1 MEEITRQWPGWLKV
15 QTATALDQWLF
26 VKSSY
31 SWFPRYGE
39 QAADVDM
46 TFHTPK
52 KYRFASIGR
61 PLDSRLE
68 GDVVTSHWTTVRPTD
83 QVCFSLGE
91 LDDFKVAD
99 PRIPPVTVHTN
110 SEAHRQLNTFF
121 RSVEKQFQGSVFL
134 SRFLST
140 RSPEEEVGAD
150 VANSLAFFT
159 RVYGP
164 PLFDRYY
171 AAEIP
176 FSYGQAF
183 PGLMYL
189 PVWTF
194 QAMTDSGYDEILR
207 SHEVAHQWWGIGVEP
222 ASYRD
227 VWLSE
232 GFAEFSGL

>member
-1 MEEITRQWPGWLKV
+1 MRLAVGVDGHRRNARIGHLEIVELTQAEAHLVGGAYRGPV
-15 QTATALDQWLF
+15 R
-26 VKSSY
+26 
-31 SWFPRYGE
+31 RYYV
-39 QAADVDM
+39 A
-46 TFHTPK
+46 F
-52 KYRFASIGR
+52 R

-110 SEAHRQLNTFF
+110 SEAHRQLNRFF
-121 RSVEKQFQGSVFL
+121 RSVEKQLQGSVFL

-171 AAEIP
+171 A
-176 FSYGQAF
+176 
-183 PGLMYL
+183 
-189 PVWTF
+189 
-194 QAMTDSGYDEILR
+194 R
-207 SHEVAHQWWGIGVEP
+207 SEEHT
-222 ASYRD
+222 
-227 VWLSE
+227 SE
-232 GFAEFSGL
+232 LQ